1 MNLEDFLS
9 VFMRDINFID
19 EVEIMVKAGDGG
31 NGCISFRREKYVPKG
46 GPNGGDGGKGGD
58 VILKATKNLNTLI
71 DFRYQKYYKAE
82 DGEHGKGKGANG
94 KAGKDLVLMVPV
106 GTLVY
111 DGDKLIAD
119 LDFEGKEVIVAKG
132 GEGGRGNVHFA
143 TPIYRAPKFAQKG
156 QKGEEKKIR
165 LELRLVA
172 DVGII
177 GLPNVGKSTLLSVIS
192 NAKPK
197 IADYA
202 FTTIVPN
209 LGVAKIDYYSIV
221 FIDLPGII
229 EGASEGKGLGLLFLK
244 HFQRAKIFLHLI
256 DITSDYKKNYKIIRK
271 ELEIYS
277 KENKVDLLFKP
288 ELVVLNKIDIVD
300 NRTIIK
306 AKNYFRS
313 KGIEPI
319 FISAYTK
326 KNIDHLL
333 FKVKELLQKI
343 NKEENENKI
352 ITKSKIINY
361 QEENKKIHET
371 ILLNPTSI
379 EIQSIYDKYLKTNK
393 RVFIIYD
400 KDLEDIISRF
410 DMNNIYAVK
419 YVNKIIRNH
428 RALKSAKLRGLK
440 EGELI
445 KVLDTYFIYQ
455 NDSIL
460 PIESLN

>member
-1 MNLEDFLS
+1 
-9 VFMRDINFID
+9 MRDINFID
-19 EVEIMVKAGDGG
+19 EVEIVVKGGDGG

-46 GPNGGDGGKGGD
+46 GPNGGDGGKGGN

-94 KAGKDLVLMVPV
+94 KAGSDLVLMIPV

-111 DGDKLIAD
+111 EGDKLIAD

-132 GEGGRGNVHFA
+132 GEGGRGNAHFV
-143 TPIYRAPKFAQKG
+143 TPIYRAPKFAEKG

-177 GLPNVGKSTLLSVIS
+177 GLPNAGKSTLLSVIS

-197 IADYA
+197 IADYP
-202 FTTIVPN
+202 FTTIIPN
-209 LGVAKIDYYSIV
+209 LGVAKVDYYSIV

-256 DITSDYKKNYKIIRK
+256 DITSDYKKNYKIIKK

-277 KENKVDLLFKP
+277 KENNVDLLSKP
-288 ELVVLNKIDIVD
+288 ELVVLNKIDMVD
-300 NRTIIK
+300 NKTITK
-306 AKNYFRS
+306 VKNYFRS

-326 KNIDHLL
+326 KNIDNLL

-343 NKEENENKI
+343 NKEGNQNEIISENINQDKI
-352 ITKSKIINY
+352 ISY
-361 QEENKKIHET
+361 EDKKTYKT

-379 EIQSIYDKYLKTNK
+379 EIKSIYDKHLKTNK

-400 KDLEDIISRF
+400 KDLENIISRF

-455 NDSIL
+455 NDSIY

>member
-1 MNLEDFLS
+1 
-9 VFMRDINFID
+9 MRDINFID
-19 EVEIMVKAGDGG
+19 EVEIVVKGGDGG

-94 KAGKDLVLMVPV
+94 KDGKDLVLMVPV

-111 DGDKLIAD
+111 EGDKLIAD
-119 LDFEGKEVIVAKG
+119 LDSEGKEVIVAKG
-132 GEGGRGNVHFA
+132 GQGGRGNTHFA
-143 TPIYRAPKFAQKG
+143 TPIYRAPKFAEKG

-177 GLPNVGKSTLLSVIS
+177 GLPNAGKSTLLSVIS

-197 IADYA
+197 IADYP
-202 FTTIVPN
+202 FTTIIPN
-209 LGVAKIDYYSIV
+209 LGVAKVDNFSIV

-229 EGASEGKGLGLLFLK
+229 QGASEGKGLGLLFLR

-277 KENKVDLLFKP
+277 KENNVDLLSKP
-288 ELVVLNKIDIVD
+288 ELVVLNKIDMVD
-300 NRTIIK
+300 NKTITK
-306 AKNYFRS
+306 VKNYFKS

-326 KNIDHLL
+326 KNIDNLL

-343 NKEENENKI
+343 NEEENQNKI
-352 ITKSKIINY
+352 INENINQDKIINY
-361 QEENKKIHET
+361 EDKKAYET

-379 EIQSIYDKYLKTNK
+379 EIRSIYDKYLKTNK

-400 KDLEDIISRF
+400 KDLENIISRF

-455 NDSIL
+455 NDFIY
-460 PIESLN
+460 PIEDFN

>member
-1 MNLEDFLS
+1 
-9 VFMRDINFID
+9 MRDINFID
-19 EVEIMVKAGDGG
+19 EVEIVVKAGDGG

-82 DGEHGKGKGANG
+82 DGEHGKGKGAKG
-94 KAGKDLVLMVPV
+94 KDGKDLVLMVPV

-111 DGDKLIAD
+111 EGDKLIAD
-119 LDFEGKEVIVAKG
+119 LDCEGKEVIVARG
-132 GEGGRGNVHFA
+132 GEGGRGNVHFV
-143 TPIYRAPKFAQKG
+143 TPIYRAPKFAEKG

-177 GLPNVGKSTLLSVIS
+177 GLPNAGKSTLLSVIS

-197 IADYA
+197 IADYP
-202 FTTIVPN
+202 FTTIIPN
-209 LGVAKIDYYSIV
+209 LGVVKVDNFSIV

-229 EGASEGKGLGLLFLK
+229 EGASEGKGLGLLFLR

-256 DITSDYKKNYKIIRK
+256 DITSDYKKNYKVIRK

-277 KENKVDLLFKP
+277 KENNVDLLSKP

-300 NRTIIK
+300 NKTITK

-326 KNIDHLL
+326 KNIDNLL

-343 NKEENENKI
+343 NKEENENEI
-352 ITKSKIINY
+352 ISKNIDQNKIINY
-361 QEENKKIHET
+361 EDKKTYET

-379 EIQSIYDKYLKTNK
+379 EIKSIYDKHLKTNK

-400 KDLEDIISRF
+400 KDLENIISRF
-410 DMNNIYAVK
+410 DMNNTYAVK

-455 NDSIL
+455 NDSIY
-460 PIESLN
+460 PIENLN

>member
-1 MNLEDFLS
+1 
-9 VFMRDINFID
+9 MREINFID
-19 EVEIMVKAGDGG
+19 EVEIVVKGGDGG
-31 NGCISFRREKYVPKG
+31 NGCISFRREKYVPRG

-111 DGDKLIAD
+111 EGDKLIAD
-119 LDFEGKEVIVAKG
+119 LDSEGKEVIVAKG
-132 GEGGRGNVHFA
+132 GEGGRGNVHFV
-143 TPIYRAPKFAQKG
+143 TPIYRAPKFAEKG

-177 GLPNVGKSTLLSVIS
+177 GLPNAGKSTLLSVIS

-197 IADYA
+197 IADYP
-202 FTTIVPN
+202 FTTIIPN
-209 LGVAKIDYYSIV
+209 LGVAKVDNFSIV

-229 EGASEGKGLGLLFLK
+229 EGASEGKGLGLLFLR
-244 HFQRAKIFLHLI
+244 HFQRAKIFIHLI

-277 KENKVDLLFKP
+277 KENNVDLLSKP
-288 ELVVLNKIDIVD
+288 ELVVLNKIDMVD
-300 NRTIIK
+300 NKTITK
-306 AKNYFRS
+306 VKNYFKS

-326 KNIDHLL
+326 KNIDNLL

-343 NKEENENKI
+343 NEEESQNKI
-352 ITKSKIINY
+352 INENINQDKIINY
-361 QEENKKIHET
+361 EDKKTYET

-400 KDLEDIISRF
+400 KDLENIISRF

-419 YVNKIIRNH
+419 YVNKIIKNH

-440 EGELI
+440 DGELI

-455 NDSIL
+455 NDSIY
-460 PIESLN
+460 PIENLN

>member
-1 MNLEDFLS
+1 
-9 VFMRDINFID
+9 MRDINFID
-19 EVEIMVKAGDGG
+19 EVEILVKGGDGG

-82 DGEHGKGKGANG
+82 NGEHGKGKGANG
-94 KAGKDLVLMVPV
+94 KTGKDLVLMVPV

-111 DGDKLIAD
+111 EEDKLVAD

-132 GEGGRGNVHFA
+132 GEGGRGNVHFV
-143 TPIYRAPKFAQKG
+143 TPIYRAPKFAEKG

-177 GLPNVGKSTLLSVIS
+177 GLPNAGKSTLLSVIS

-197 IADYA
+197 IADYP
-202 FTTIVPN
+202 FTTIIPN
-209 LGVAKIDYYSIV
+209 LGVAKVDYSSIV

-256 DITSDYKKNYKIIRK
+256 DITSDYKKNYKIIKK

-277 KENKVDLLFKP
+277 KENNVDLLSKP
-288 ELVVLNKIDIVD
+288 ELVVLNKIDMVD
-300 NRTIIK
+300 NKTITK
-306 AKNYFRS
+306 VKNYFRL
-313 KGIEPI
+313 KRIEPI

-326 KNIDHLL
+326 KNIDNLL

-343 NKEENENKI
+343 NKEEGKNKI
-352 ITKSKIINY
+352 ISENINQNKIINY
-361 QEENKKIHET
+361 ENKEICEK

-400 KDLEDIISRF
+400 KDLENIISRF

-419 YVNKIIRNH
+419 YVNKIIKNH

-440 EGELI
+440 DGELI

-455 NDSIL
+455 NDSIY
-460 PIESLN
+460 PIENLN